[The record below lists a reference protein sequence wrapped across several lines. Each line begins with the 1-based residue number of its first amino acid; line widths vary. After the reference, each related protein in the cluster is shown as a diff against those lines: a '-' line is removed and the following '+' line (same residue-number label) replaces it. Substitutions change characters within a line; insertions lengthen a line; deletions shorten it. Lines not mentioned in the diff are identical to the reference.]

1 MIVVDASIVVKWA
14 VEEPGRPEALAVLEA
29 DGPFVAPDLIF
40 AELANV
46 LRRKERMG
54 EIAVEQTALAVEA
67 VAGALFATFPSS
79 DVWPEALRLARL
91 LDHSVY
97 DCMYLAVALDRG
109 PLVTADEKFAR
120 KCAENGLGAVVA
132 LPSDLT
138 SKAQNWVPANATT
151 KSN

>member
-1 MIVVDASIVVKWA
+1 MIVVDASIAVKWA
-14 VEEPGRPEALAVLEA
+14 VDEPGRKEALAVLDAE
-29 DGPFVAPDLIF
+29 GPFVAPDLIF

-67 VAGALFATFPSS
+67 VSGALFATVPSS

-97 DCMYLAVALDRG
+97 DCMYLAVALGRG
-109 PLVTADEKFAR
+109 PLVTADERFAK
-120 KCAENGLGAVVA
+120 KCTENGLGAVVA
-132 LPSDLT
+132 LPSDL
-138 SKAQNWVPANATT
+138 KAKSQNWVQADATSA
-151 KSN
+151 SN